1 MMLLPNFNSIDPS
14 IAWYKSEPSDQETT
28 PLIRFYNYL
37 KKNPRLAIPP
47 LAALS
52 IVATLGVVN
61 IVVQSSISALAT
73 NHDEFSN
80 LRDQLSIVN
89 STKSRLVGELQEVKD
104 FLVQSIHSFVFARL
118 LQELVPLD
126 VQLKDYSL
134 STSGISLEA
143 SSYSQQSIN
152 DFIVFFSA
160 HPLIQ
165 QDSVKVADLS
175 ATTAPTDPQAT
186 ATRATQQP
194 RQIYILRVTAMY
206 QNPNNTELYKL
217 MAKAGNTGLLVKLR
231 EISPQ
236 AQP

>member
-1 MMLLPNFNSIDPS
+1 MMSLPNFNAIDPS
-14 IAWYKSEPSDQETT
+14 IAWYKSKPSDQETT
-28 PLIRFYNYL
+28 PLVRLYDDL
-37 KKNPRLAIPP
+37 QKNPRLAIPP
-47 LAALS
+47 LVAFS
-52 IVATLGVVN
+52 TVATLGVIN
-61 IVVQSSISALAT
+61 IVVQSSISALAS
-73 NHDEFSN
+73 NHDEFSSLQN
-80 LRDQLSIVN
+80 QLSIAN
-89 STKSRLVGELQEVKD
+89 STKSRLVGELQEAED

-143 SSYSQQSIN
+143 TSYSQQSIN

-175 ATTAPTDPQAT
+175 TTTAFTDPQAT
-186 ATRATQQP
+186 ATDATQQP
-194 RQIYILRVTAMY
+194 RQFYTLKLTAMY
-206 QNPNNTELYKL
+206 QNPNEAELYKL
-217 MAKAGNTGLLVKLR
+217 LAKAGNTGLLNKLR

-236 AQP
+236 AQL

>member
-1 MMLLPNFNSIDPS
+1 MSFQN
-14 IAWYKSEPSDQETT
+14 
-28 PLIRFYNYL
+28 
-37 KKNPRLAIPP
+37 
-47 LAALS
+47 
-52 IVATLGVVN
+52 
-61 IVVQSSISALAT
+61 
-73 NHDEFSN
+73 
-80 LRDQLSIVN
+80 QLSIAN
-89 STKSRLVGELQEVKD
+89 STKSRLVGELQEAED

-175 ATTAPTDPQAT
+175 TTTAFTDPQAT
-186 ATRATQQP
+186 ATDATQQP
-194 RQIYILRVTAMY
+194 RQFYTLKLTAMY
-206 QNPNNTELYKL
+206 QNPNEAELYKL
-217 MAKAGNTGLLVKLR
+217 LAKAGNTGLLNKLR

-236 AQP
+236 AQL